1 MIIDIGIIKII
12 NGKITMKN
20 FRHWVREIWLEN
32 CEEHLTYNENPYTIK
47 QYWERYKWWLRR
59 EYRHQQRKNNV

>member
-1 MIIDIGIIKII
+1 MRS
-12 NGKITMKN
+12 
-20 FRHWVREIWLEN
+20 FRHWVRELWLEN

-59 EYRHQQRKNNV
+59 EYRHQQRNENVQKTT